1 MLEVAC
7 GFVVLWSLE
16 GGKKSIL
23 QIDVRMQQ
31 GFTVNLQ

>member
-7 GFVVLWSLE
+7 GFVVLLSLE

-23 QIDVRMQQ
+23 QIDVSMQQ